1 MWYMQRYLRCR
12 TPFRELARLL
22 IAAILSAMV
31 ARAIVMI
38 EPNLIGV
45 AIAIAAAAAV
55 YALAVRV
62 LHPLPPSDI
71 ERLGMAVMTLPRPL
85 QPVAR
90 AGLQL
95 IWS

>member
-1 MWYMQRYLRCR
+1 
-12 TPFRELARLL
+12 
-22 IAAILSAMV
+22 MV

-45 AIAIAAAAAV
+45 AVAIAAAAAV

-62 LHPLPPSDI
+62 LRPLPPSDV
-71 ERLGMAVMTLPRPL
+71 ERLRIAVITLPRPL
-85 QPVAR
+85 QPAAR
-90 AGLQL
+90 AGLQM